1 MKKFAKQFLALL
13 LAMTMALGLLSSTAW
28 ATNVVDE
35 PTGTQTAPA
44 DEQETAPADE
54 AEEQTEAEEPT
65 EDEPAA
71 EEESTTQP
79 QTAAQEPDT
88 GVTVTA
94 DHIQLPEIQFEG
106 ANAVVAAALVKESGI
121 EIDETD
127 PAIIAAR
134 QELENMKVTVE
145 SDSPSTFEGETEKTP
160 LTEEQIQTVLGM
172 YALYQQQ
179 WAENADVLGVQMPYY
194 LQYNDNN

>member
-1 MKKFAKQFLALL
+1 MKRRSRPRQRSPLR
-13 LAMTMALGLLSSTAW
+13 
-28 ATNVVDE
+28 TNL
-35 PTGTQTAPA
+35 PP
-44 DEQETAPADE
+44 
-54 AEEQTEAEEPT
+54 
-65 EDEPAA
+65 

-179 WAENADVLGVQMPYY
+179 WAENADVLGVQMPFY
-194 LQYNDNN
+194 LQYNDNNEDGLALWAKCWFWPV

>member
-1 MKKFAKQFLALL
+1 MSW
-13 LAMTMALGLLSSTAW
+13 TSR
-28 ATNVVDE
+28 
-35 PTGTQTAPA
+35 PGTQTAPA

-106 ANAVVAAALVKESGI
+106 ANCGSGCRPGEGTGI

-127 PAIIAAR
+127 PAIIAAVR
-134 QELENMKVTVE
+134 NW
-145 SDSPSTFEGETEKTP
+145 KT
-160 LTEEQIQTVLGM
+160 
-172 YALYQQQ
+172 
-179 WAENADVLGVQMPYY
+179 
-194 LQYNDNN
+194 

>member
-71 EEESTTQP
+71 DEESTTQP

-88 GVTVTA
+88 DVTVTA

-106 ANAVVAAALVKESGI
+106 ANAALAATLVKDSNV

-145 SDSPSTFEGETEKTP
+145 SDSPATFEGEDTKTAM
-160 LTEEQIQTVLGM
+160 TEEQINTVLGL
-172 YALYQQQ
+172 YA
-179 WAENADVLGVQMPYY
+179 
-194 LQYNDNN
+194 QY